1 VHRASNVSKRSFFG
15 ELKRRKVYRAA
26 IAYGVVSWL
35 VAQIATQVFPFLG
48 IPDWVIRVVIVLL
61 VLGFPVALVLSW
73 AFDWSFEGLKRTD
86 DVASDLTNDT
96 RIDAHGSAAA
106 RQMPVFPEK
115 SIAVLPFDNLSD
127 DKENDYFAAGVHDD
141 ILSNLAKVADLKV
154 ISRTSVQQYKGGG
167 RNLRDVGLALG
178 VAHILEGTARRA
190 GNRVRINAQLI
201 DARTDSHI
209 WGETFDRE
217 ITDLFAVQSELA
229 ERITVALRANLSPR
243 EKISLHTH
251 STKDVVAYELF
262 LRARELFRWAGSGDS
277 GSNGPEALRLI
288 DQAIARDPQFSL
300 AYALASRVHSE
311 LYWFGDDKTAARLEL
326 AKDAADKALHLR
338 PDSGDAHLA
347 MAFYHYYGFRNY
359 DAARKEIAAAS
370 EASPNDAE
378 VLNTAGAVDR
388 RRGRWSDAVLNMQKA
403 RDLDPRNLSVIW
415 NLVET
420 YIALHRYDELEGIIS
435 EALAISP
442 SAHFF
447 TLARGALDL
456 FRNGDTSRLRSALR
470 TIPAGFDPGGAVTT
484 IALRL
489 SLMAHDYNEGAR
501 LLAAS
506 THDKLNDN
514 GLTGTAFTLDEYTVP
529 TTWYAGLVERGR
541 GDESAALA
549 AFAAARRTVESDL
562 KECSSNAKA
571 VAMLGL
577 LHAELGNRNDAI
589 HHARRAAHLLPI
601 SRDAMDGPL
610 IAICPAVVYARLNE
624 SDLAMAELETLMG
637 LPNGPTPGTLQV
649 EPEWDSLR
657 GDPRFQKLLEPLSG
671 MVLRAGGG

>member
-1 VHRASNVSKRSFFG
+1 MSVQRASSVSKRSFFT

-26 IAYGVVSWL
+26 VVYGVVSWL
-35 VAQIATQVFPFLG
+35 LIQIATQVFPFLE
-48 IPDWVIRVVIVLL
+48 IPNWVIRVVIVALL
-61 VLGFPVALVLSW
+61 LGFPVALVLSW

-86 DVASDLTNDT
+86 DVAPELAEDT
-96 RIDAHGSAAA
+96 RIDGPGSTPANS
-106 RQMPVFPEK
+106 MSTPPEK

-243 EKISLHTH
+243 EKISLRTH

-262 LRARELFRWAGSGDS
+262 LRARELFHWWAGSGDS

-288 DQAIARDPQFSL
+288 DQAVARDPQFSL
-300 AYALASRVHSE
+300 AYALASRLHSE
-311 LYWFGDDKTAARLEL
+311 LYWFGDDKSAARLDL
-326 AKDAADKALHLR
+326 AKAAAEKALRLR

-347 MAFYHYYGFRNY
+347 LAFYHYYGFRNY
-359 DAARKEIAAAS
+359 DAAQKEIAAAY
-370 EASPNDAE
+370 EVSPNDAE

-388 RRGRWSDAVLNMQKA
+388 RQGRWNDAVLNMQKA
-403 RDLDPRNLSVIW
+403 RELDPRNLSVIS

-420 YIALHRYDELEGIIS
+420 YIALHRYDEAEAIIS

-447 TLARGALDL
+447 TLARGTFDL
-456 FRNGDTSRLRSALR
+456 FREGDTSRLLSALR
-470 TIPAGFDPGGAVTT
+470 TIPADFDPGGTVTT
-484 IALRL
+484 IKLRL
-489 SLMAHDYNEGAR
+489 SLMAHDYDEGAR
-501 LLAAS
+501 LVAIL
-506 THDKLNDN
+506 THEKLNDS
-514 GLTGTAFTLDEYTVP
+514 GLTGTSFTLDGYTVP
-529 TTWYAGLVERGR
+529 RTWYAGVVERGR

-549 AFAAARRTVESDL
+549 AVAAARRPAES
-562 KECSSNAKA
+562 
-571 VAMLGL
+571 GL
-577 LHAELGNRNDAI
+577 E
-589 HHARRAAHLLPI
+589 
-601 SRDAMDGPL
+601 
-610 IAICPAVVYARLNE
+610 
-624 SDLAMAELETLMG
+624 
-637 LPNGPTPGTLQV
+637 
-649 EPEWDSLR
+649 
-657 GDPRFQKLLEPLSG
+657 
-671 MVLRAGGG
+671 

>member
-1 VHRASNVSKRSFFG
+1 VSNRSFFT
-15 ELKRRKVYRAA
+15 ELKRRKVYRSA
-26 IAYGVVSWL
+26 IAYAVVSWVL
-35 VAQIATQVFPFLG
+35 IQIATQVFPFLE
-48 IPDWVIRVVIVLL
+48 IPNWVIRVVILLL
-61 VLGFPVALVLSW
+61 VLGFPIALVLSW

-86 DVASDLTNDT
+86 DVASDLADDA
-96 RIDAHGSAAA
+96 RIDVPGSTASRRTPAIS
-106 RQMPVFPEK
+106 EK

-209 WGETFDRE
+209 WGEIFDRE
-217 ITDLFAVQSELA
+217 ITDLFAVQTELA
-229 ERITVALRANLSPR
+229 ERITIALQANLSPR
-243 EKISLHTH
+243 EKISLRTH

-262 LRARELFRWAGSGDS
+262 LRARDLFRWAGSGDS

-288 DQAIARDPQFSL
+288 DQAIARDSQFSL

-311 LYWFGDDKTAARLEL
+311 LYWFGDDKMDARIEL
-326 AKDAADKALHLR
+326 AKAAAEKALRLR
-338 PDSGDAHLA
+338 PDSGEAHLA

-359 DAARKEIAAAS
+359 DAARKEIAIAY

-388 RRGRWSDAVLNMQKA
+388 RQGRWSDAVLNMQKA
-403 RDLDPRNLSVIW
+403 RELDPRNLSVIS

-420 YIALHRYDELEGIIS
+420 YIALHRYDEAEEIIS

-456 FRNGDTSRLRSALR
+456 FRKGDTSKLRSALQ
-470 TIPAGFDPGGAVTT
+470 TIPADFDPGGAVTT

-501 LLAAS
+501 LVAAS
-506 THDKLNDN
+506 TYEKLNDN
-514 GLTGTAFTLDEYTVP
+514 GLTGTSFTLDEYTVP
-529 TTWYAGLVERGR
+529 KTWYAGLIERGR
-541 GDESAALA
+541 GDESAALT
-549 AFAAARRTVESDL
+549 AFAAARRSIESDL
-562 KECSSNAKA
+562 EECANNAKT
-571 VAMLGL
+571 VAMLSF
-577 LHAELGNRNDAI
+577 LHAELGNKDDAVR
-589 HHARRAAHLLPI
+589 HARRAADLLPI
-601 SRDAMDGPL
+601 SRDSLDGPL

-624 SDLAMAELETLMG
+624 PDLAIAELETLMG
-637 LPNGPTPGTLQV
+637 LPNGPTPGTLKV

-657 GDPRFQKLLEPLSG
+657 GNPRFQKLLEVLS
-671 MVLRAGGG
+671 

>member
-1 VHRASNVSKRSFFG
+1 MSKRSFFT

-26 IAYGVVSWL
+26 VVYGVVSWL
-35 VAQIATQVFPFLG
+35 LIQIATQVFPFLE
-48 IPDWVIRVVIVLL
+48 IPNWVIRVVIVALL
-61 VLGFPVALVLSW
+61 LGFPVALVLSW
-73 AFDWSFEGLKRTD
+73 AFDWSFDGLKRTD
-86 DVASDLTNDT
+86 EIVSDANPG
-96 RIDAHGSAAA
+96 IDAHESAAA
-106 RQMPVFPEK
+106 RQLQELPEK

-127 DKENDYFAAGVHDD
+127 DRENDYFAAGVHDD

-201 DARTDSHI
+201 DARTDSHV

-288 DQAIARDPQFSL
+288 DQAIARDPKFSL
-300 AYALASRVHSE
+300 AYALASRLHSE

-326 AKDAADKALHLR
+326 AKTAAEKALHLR

-347 MAFYHYYGFRNY
+347 LAFYYYYGFRNY
-359 DAARKEIAAAS
+359 DAARKEIAAAGK
-370 EASPNDAE
+370 ASPNDAE
-378 VLNTAGAVDR
+378 VPNTAGAVDR
-388 RRGRWSDAVLNMQKA
+388 RQGRWSDALLNMQKA
-403 RDLDPRNLSVIW
+403 RELDPRNLSVIS
-415 NLVET
+415 NLMET
-420 YIALHRYDELEGIIS
+420 YIALHRYDEAEAIIS

-447 TLARGALDL
+447 TLARGSLDL
-456 FRNGDTSRLRSALR
+456 FRKGDTSTLRSALR
-470 TIPAGFDPGGAVTT
+470 TVPAEFDPAGIVTT
-484 IALRL
+484 IRLRL
-489 SLMAHDYNEGAR
+489 SLMAHDYNEGGR
-501 LLAAS
+501 LVAAA
-506 THDKLNDN
+506 TREKLNES
-514 GLTGTAFTLDEYTVP
+514 GLTGTSFALDECTVP
-529 TTWYAGLVERGR
+529 KMWYAGLIARGR
-541 GDESAALA
+541 GDESIALA

-562 KECSSNAKA
+562 EQCSCNAKTF
-571 VAMLGL
+571 AMLGL
-577 LHAELGNRNDAI
+577 LHAELGNKADAVEQV
-589 HHARRAAHLLPI
+589 RRAVELLPI
-601 SRDAMDGPL
+601 ERDTLDGPL
-610 IAICPAVVYARLNE
+610 IAICQAVVYARINE
-624 SDLAMAELETLMG
+624 PDLAIAELEKLVG
-637 LPNGPTPGTLQV
+637 LPNGPTPGTLRI

-657 GDPRFQKLLEPLSG
+657 SDPRFQKLLEPSS
-671 MVLRAGGG
+671 

>member
-1 VHRASNVSKRSFFG
+1 LKKRSFFS
-15 ELKRRKVYRAA
+15 ELQRRKVYRSA

-35 VAQIATQVFPFLG
+35 LIQIATQVFPFLE
-48 IPDWVIRVVIVLL
+48 IPNWVTRVVIVILL
-61 VLGFPVALVLSW
+61 LGFPVALVLSW

-86 DVASDLTNDT
+86 DVASDLADDM
-96 RIDAHGSAAA
+96 RIHPHGSAAA
-106 RQMPVFPEK
+106 RRIPPPPEK

-209 WGETFDRE
+209 WGEIFDRE

-229 ERITVALRANLSPR
+229 EQIAIALQANLSPR

-262 LRARELFRWAGSGDS
+262 LRARDLFRWAGSGDS

-300 AYALASRVHSE
+300 AYALASRLHSE
-311 LYWFGDDKTAARLEL
+311 LYWFGDDKMDARIEL
-326 AKDAADKALHLR
+326 AKAAAEKALRLR
-338 PDSGDAHLA
+338 PDSGEAHLA

-359 DAARKEIAAAS
+359 DAARKEIAIAY
-370 EASPNDAE
+370 EVSPNDAE

-388 RRGRWSDAVLNMQKA
+388 RQGQWSDAVLNMQKA
-403 RDLDPRNLSVIW
+403 RELDPRNLSVIS

-420 YIALHRYDELEGIIS
+420 YIALHRYDEAEEIIS

-456 FRNGDTSRLRSALR
+456 FRKGDTSKLRSALR
-470 TIPAGFDPGGAVTT
+470 TIPVGFDPGGAVTT

-501 LLAAS
+501 LVAAS
-506 THDKLNDN
+506 TYEKLNDT
-514 GLTGTAFTLDEYTVP
+514 GLTGTSFMLDEYTVP
-529 TTWYAGLVERGR
+529 KTWYTGLIERGR
-541 GDESAALA
+541 GDESAALT
-549 AFAAARRTVESDL
+549 AFAAARRSVESDL
-562 KECSSNAKA
+562 EECSNNAKT
-571 VAMLGL
+571 VAMLSI
-577 LHAELGNRNDAI
+577 LHAELGNRDDAV
-589 HHARRAAHLLPI
+589 HHARRAADLLPI
-601 SRDAMDGPL
+601 SRDSLDGPL

-624 SDLAMAELETLMG
+624 PDLAIAELETLMG
-637 LPNGPTPGTLQV
+637 LPNGPTPGTLKA

-657 GDPRFQKLLEPLSG
+657 GHPRFQKLLEH
-671 MVLRAGGG
+671 

>member
-1 VHRASNVSKRSFFG
+1 LKKRSFFS
-15 ELKRRKVYRAA
+15 ELQRRKVYRSA

-35 VAQIATQVFPFLG
+35 LIQIATQVFPFLE
-48 IPDWVIRVVIVLL
+48 IPNWVTRVVIVILL
-61 VLGFPVALVLSW
+61 LGFPVALVLSW

-86 DVASDLTNDT
+86 DVASDLADDT
-96 RIDAHGSAAA
+96 RIHPHGSAAA
-106 RQMPVFPEK
+106 RRMPPPPEK

-209 WGETFDRE
+209 WGEIFDRE

-229 ERITVALRANLSPR
+229 EQIAIALQANLSPR

-300 AYALASRVHSE
+300 AYALASRLHSE
-311 LYWFGDDKTAARLEL
+311 LYWFGDDKMDARIEL
-326 AKDAADKALHLR
+326 AKAAAEKALRLR
-338 PDSGDAHLA
+338 PDSGEAHLA

-359 DAARKEIAAAS
+359 DAARKEIAIAY
-370 EASPNDAE
+370 EVSPNDAE

-388 RRGRWSDAVLNMQKA
+388 RQGQWSDAVLNMQKA
-403 RDLDPRNLSVIW
+403 RELDPRNLSVIS

-420 YIALHRYDELEGIIS
+420 YIALHRYDEAEEIIS

-456 FRNGDTSRLRSALR
+456 FRKGDTSKLRSALR
-470 TIPAGFDPGGAVTT
+470 TIPVGFDPGGAVTT

-501 LLAAS
+501 LVAAS
-506 THDKLNDN
+506 TYEKLNDT
-514 GLTGTAFTLDEYTVP
+514 GLTGTSFMLDEYTVP
-529 TTWYAGLVERGR
+529 KTWYAGLIERGR
-541 GDESAALA
+541 GDESAALT
-549 AFAAARRTVESDL
+549 AFAAARRSVESDL
-562 KECSSNAKA
+562 EECSNNAKT
-571 VAMLGL
+571 VAMLSI
-577 LHAELGNRNDAI
+577 LHAELGNRDDAV
-589 HHARRAAHLLPI
+589 HHARRAADLLPI
-601 SRDAMDGPL
+601 SRDSLDGPL

-624 SDLAMAELETLMG
+624 PDLAIAELETLMG
-637 LPNGPTPGTLQV
+637 LPNGPTPGTLKA

-657 GDPRFQKLLEPLSG
+657 GHPRFQKLLEHLS
-671 MVLRAGGG
+671 

>member
-1 VHRASNVSKRSFFG
+1 MSKRSFFS

-26 IAYGVVSWL
+26 VAYAVVSWL
-35 VAQIATQVFPFLG
+35 LIQIATQVFPFLEV
-48 IPDWVIRVVIVLL
+48 PKWVIQVVIVLL
-61 VLGFPVALVLSW
+61 LLGFPVALVLSW

-86 DVASDLTNDT
+86 DVASDLTDNS
-96 RIDAHGSAAA
+96 RLGAPGSAGTH
-106 RQMPVFPEK
+106 RMPAIPEK

-127 DKENDYFAAGVHDD
+127 NKENDYFAAGVHDD

-154 ISRTSVQQYKGGG
+154 ISRTSVQQYKGGA
-167 RNLRDVGLALG
+167 RNLRDVGQALG

-209 WGETFDRE
+209 WGEIFDRE

-229 ERITVALRANLSPR
+229 ERITIALRANLSPR

-300 AYALASRVHSE
+300 AHALASRVHSE
-311 LYWFGDDKTAARLEL
+311 LYWFGDDKTTVRLEL
-326 AKDAADKALHLR
+326 AKAAAETALRLR
-338 PDSGDAHLA
+338 PDSGEAHLA
-347 MAFYHYYGFRNY
+347 LAFYHYYGFRNY
-359 DAARKEIAAAS
+359 EAARKEIEIAA
-370 EASPNDAE
+370 EATPNDAE

-388 RRGRWSDAVLNMQKA
+388 RQGRWSDAVLNMQKA
-403 RDLDPRNLSVIW
+403 RELDPRNLSVIW
-415 NLVET
+415 NMLET
-420 YIALHRYDELEGIIS
+420 YFALHRYDEAEGIIA

-442 SAHFF
+442 NAHYF

-456 FRNGDTSRLRSALR
+456 FHKGDTAPLRSALR
-470 TIPAGFDPGGAVTT
+470 TIPADFNPAGTVTT

-489 SLMAHDYNEGAR
+489 SLMAHDYDEGAR
-501 LLAAS
+501 VLAAS
-506 THDKLNDN
+506 THEKLNDN
-514 GLTGTAFTLDEYTVP
+514 GLTGTAAMLDGYTVP
-529 TTWYAGLVERGR
+529 KTWYAGLVARGR

-549 AFAAARRTVESDL
+549 AFAAARLTVEHDL
-562 KECSSNAKA
+562 NECCVDAKT
-571 VAMLGL
+571 VAMLSL
-577 LHAELGNRNDAI
+577 LHAELGDRDEAVQ
-589 HHARRAAHLLPI
+589 HARRAVELLPI
-601 SRDAMDGPL
+601 TRDAMDGPF
-610 IAICPAVVYARLNE
+610 IAICPAIVHARLNE
-624 SDLAMAELETLMG
+624 PDLAIAELEKLMN
-637 LPNGPTPGTLQV
+637 LPNGPTSGTLRV

-657 GDPRFQKLLEPLSG
+657 DHPRFQKLLEPLS
-671 MVLRAGGG
+671 

>member
-1 VHRASNVSKRSFFG
+1 LKKRSFFS

-26 IAYGVVSWL
+26 ITYGVVSWL
-35 VAQIATQVFPFLG
+35 LAQIATQVLPFLE
-48 IPDWVIRVVIVLL
+48 IPNWVIRVVILLL
-61 VLGFPVALVLSW
+61 VLGFPIALVLSW
-73 AFDWSFEGLKRTD
+73 AFDWSFEGLKRTE
-86 DVASDLTNDT
+86 DVAPDLADDG
-96 RIDAHGSAAA
+96 RIDVPDPTAA
-106 RQMPVFPEK
+106 RRSPAISEK
-115 SIAVLPFDNLSD
+115 SIAILPFDNLSD

-262 LRARELFRWAGSGDS
+262 LRARELFHWAGSGDS

-300 AYALASRVHSE
+300 AYALASRLHSE
-311 LYWFGDDKTAARLEL
+311 LYWFGDDKTARRIDL
-326 AKDAADKALHLR
+326 AKTAAETALRLR

-347 MAFYHYYGFRNY
+347 LAFYHYYGFRNY
-359 DAARKEIAAAS
+359 DAARREIAAAY

-378 VLNTAGAVDR
+378 VPNTAGVVDR
-388 RRGRWSDAVLNMQKA
+388 RQGRWSDAVLNMQKA
-403 RDLDPRNLSVIW
+403 RELDPRNLAVIW
-415 NLVET
+415 NLEET
-420 YIALHRYDELEGIIS
+420 HLALRRYDEAEAIIS

-456 FRNGDTSRLRSALR
+456 FRKGDTSKLRSALR
-470 TIPAGFDPGGAVTT
+470 TIPANFDPGGAVTT

-489 SLMAHDYNEGAR
+489 SLMAHDYTEAAR

-506 THDKLNDN
+506 THEKLNDY
-514 GLTGTAFTLDEYTVP
+514 GLTGTAVTLDGYTVP
-529 TTWYAGLVERGR
+529 KTWYAGLVERGR

-562 KECSSNAKA
+562 EEGSKNART

-577 LHAELGNRNDAI
+577 LHAELGNKTDAVQQV
-589 HHARRAAHLLPI
+589 RRAVELLPI
-601 SRDAMDGPL
+601 ARDTLDGPF
-610 IAICPAVVYARLNE
+610 IAICPAVVYARINE
-624 SDLAMAELETLMG
+624 PDLAIAELEKLIG
-637 LPNGPTPGTLQV
+637 LPNGPTPGTLKV

-657 GDPRFQKLLEPLSG
+657 DDPRFQKLLG
-671 MVLRAGGG
+671 Q